1 MKLAVGRWS
10 ARVSPLGRQASPR
23 ALRLARIFVRVW
35 AGLVMVFGVTFAV
48 IGAIEWDR
56 AAESASW
63 PTAPGV
69 VTESRVVR
77 STRRTG
83 GRTRPSSSAHVEY
96 AFDALGVHR
105 TASRVGFRMGSSSE
119 ESAREVVARYPVG
132 TTVTVRYSPD
142 DPALACLEPGTGDWQ
157 WVPIAIGVGAVLFG
171 GVVGWFVPKSAR
183 LTGRQPATSSGVS
196 PPSIHG

>member
-1 MKLAVGRWS
+1 MKLTFSRRP
-10 ARVSPLGRQASPR
+10 ARVSAHGRQASPR

-35 AGLVMVFGVTFAV
+35 SGLVMAVGITFAV

-77 STRRTG
+77 SAGRAG
-83 GRTRPSSSAHVEY
+83 GRIRHRSSAHIEY
-96 AFDALGVHR
+96 AFDASGVHR
-105 TASRVGFRMGSSSE
+105 TASRVGFRMGSTSE
-119 ESAREVVARYPVG
+119 DSAREVVARYPVG
-132 TTVTVRYSPD
+132 TAVTVHYSPE
-142 DPALACLEPGTGDWQ
+142 DPALACLEPGTDEWQ
-157 WVPIAIGVGAVLFG
+157 WVPIVIGAGAVLFG

-183 LTGRQPATSSGVS
+183 LTGRQPATSRGVS
-196 PPSIHG
+196 PLPIHG